1 MHNSVIAVP
10 ETGNEP
16 VLQYAPGSTE
26 REILQ
31 REMEHQFNQV
41 VKIPLVIGGE
51 KTTTG
56 QTSNCVCPHNHQH
69 ILAEYHKAGEKE
81 VQLAIDAALKAKA
94 DWQEMPWSERAAVF
108 LKAAELISTK
118 YRYILNAATMLNQSK
133 NAYQA
138 EIDSACE
145 LADFLRFNVH
155 YMHQIYNG
163 QPDLNSKG
171 TWNRLD
177 YRPLE
182 GFVFAVTPF
191 NFTAIAGN
199 LPATPALMGNTVLWK
214 PASSAVL
221 SGYYLMRLFE
231 EAGLPDGVINFLP
244 GSGGT
249 VGDFVLNSADLSGIH
264 FTGSTAVF
272 NRIWQKV
279 GQNIASYR
287 TYPRIVGETGGKD
300 FIFVHA
306 SSDPDAVVAAA
317 VRGAFEYQGQK
328 CSAASR
334 MYVPQSLWNN
344 TIKGR
349 LLDSLGSIKMG
360 DVADFSNF
368 MNAVIDESA
377 FDSIMT
383 YIAAAENSD
392 QAEIF
397 FGGGGDKSEG
407 YFIEPTVILA
417 KDPHFLT
424 MKEEIFGPVLTIHVY
439 DDDAFEKTLAVCD
452 DTSAYGLTGAV
463 FARERTAIE
472 TASSM
477 LRFAA
482 GNFYINDKPTGA
494 IVGQQPFGGSR
505 KSGTNDKAGSYLNLL
520 RWTSPRTIKETF
532 CPAQDYRYD

>member
-1 MHNSVIAVP
+1 MHNSVIVVP

-26 REILQ
+26 RETLQ
-31 REMEHQFNQV
+31 RELEKQV
-41 VKIPLVIGGE
+41 NRVVQIPLVIGGE
-51 KTTTG
+51 RTTTG
-56 QTSNCVCPHNHQH
+56 QTAHCVCPHNHRH
-69 ILAEYHKAGEKE
+69 ILAQYHKAGEQE
-81 VQLAIDAALKAKA
+81 VQAAIDAALKAKA
-94 DWQEMPWSERAAVF
+94 DWQNMPWNERAAVF
-108 LKAAELISTK
+108 LRAAELISTK
-118 YRYILNAATMLNQSK
+118 YRYILNAATMLNQGK
-133 NAYQA
+133 NVYQA

-155 YMHQIYNG
+155 FMYKIYTG

-171 TWNRLD
+171 TWNRMD

-182 GFVFAVTPF
+182 GFVFAATPF

-199 LPATPALMGNTVLWK
+199 LPASPALMGNTVLWK
-214 PASSAVL
+214 PSSSAVL

-231 EAGLPDGVINFLP
+231 EAGLPEGVINFLP
-244 GSGGT
+244 GSGGA
-249 VGDFVLNSADLSGIH
+249 VGDPVLNSADLSGVH

-272 NRIWQKV
+272 NRIWQTI
-279 GQNIASYR
+279 GQNIAFYH

-306 SSDPDAVVAAA
+306 SADPDAVVTAA

-334 MYVPQSLWNN
+334 MYVPRSFWN

-349 LLDSLGSIKMG
+349 LLESLDSIKMG
-360 DVADFSNF
+360 GVADFSNF

-392 QAEIF
+392 QAEIL
-397 FGGGGDKSEG
+397 FGGNGDKTEG
-407 YFIEPTVILA
+407 YFIEPTVIHA

-424 MKEEIFGPVLTIHVY
+424 MKEEIFGPVLTIYVY
-439 DDDAFEKTLAVCD
+439 DDDAFEKTLAVCNT
-452 DTSAYGLTGAV
+452 TSAYGLTGAV

-494 IVGQQPFGGSR
+494 VVGQQPFGGSR

-532 CPAQDYRYD
+532 CPAQDYRY

>member
-1 MHNSVIAVP
+1 
-10 ETGNEP
+10 
-16 VLQYAPGSTE
+16 
-26 REILQ
+26 
-31 REMEHQFNQV
+31 
-41 VKIPLVIGGE
+41 
-51 KTTTG
+51 
-56 QTSNCVCPHNHQH
+56 
-69 ILAEYHKAGEKE
+69 
-81 VQLAIDAALKAKA
+81 
-94 DWQEMPWSERAAVF
+94 

-118 YRYILNAATMLNQSK
+118 YRYILNAATMLNQGK

-155 YMHQIYNG
+155 YMQQIYTG
-163 QPDLNSKG
+163 QPGLNSKG

-199 LPATPALMGNTVLWK
+199 LPASPALMGNTVLWK

-249 VGDFVLNSADLSGIH
+249 VGDPVLNSADLSGVH

-272 NRIWQKV
+272 NRIWQTV

-306 SSDPDAVVAAA
+306 SADPDAVVTAA

-334 MYVPQSLWNN
+334 MYVPRSFWN

-349 LLDSLGSIKMG
+349 LSETLGSIKMG

-383 YIAAAENSD
+383 HIAAAENSD
-392 QAEIF
+392 QAQIF
-397 FGGGGDKSEG
+397 FGGGGDKTEG
-407 YFIEPTVILA
+407 YFIEPTVVLA
-417 KDPHFLT
+417 KDPHFRT
-424 MKEEIFGPVLTIHVY
+424 MKEEIFGPVPTIYVY
-439 DDDAFEKTLAVCD
+439 DDDAFEETLAVCD
-452 DTSAYGLTGAV
+452 ATSAYGLTGAV
-463 FARERTAIE
+463 FARERSAIE

-494 IVGQQPFGGSR
+494 VVGQQPFGGSR

-532 CPAQDYRYD
+532 CPAQDYRYR